1 MGGRCAARAWHA
13 AGLMRDDHIHFNRD
27 GGDRI
32 GRMLLAD
39 LLAGFELAAVAA
51 R

>member
-1 MGGRCAARAWHA
+1 MMTAIPQAI

-32 GRMLLAD
+32 GRMLFD
-39 LLAGFELAAVAA
+39 ELFAE
-51 R
+51 RPDIRPESGG

>member
-1 MGGRCAARAWHA
+1 MGGRCASLRWHA
-13 AGLMRDDHIHFNRD
+13 AGQMRDDHIHFTRD

-32 GRMLLAD
+32 GRMLFAD
-39 LLAGFELAAVAA
+39 LMRGAEKT